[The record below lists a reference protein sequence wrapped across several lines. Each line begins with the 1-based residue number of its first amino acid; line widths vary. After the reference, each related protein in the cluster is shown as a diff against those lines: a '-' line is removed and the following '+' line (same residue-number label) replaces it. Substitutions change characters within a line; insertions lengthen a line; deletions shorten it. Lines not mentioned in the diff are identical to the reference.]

1 MERAVEVDGQN
12 VSALV
17 LLARLDSSLGKLISR
32 LRTINEPLQL
42 RQMMPGSMSRWAA
55 FMRVRAIGSKPRPST
70 RRRWPSNRRR
80 ARSEQPGLP
89 HDRA

>member
-1 MERAVEVDGQN
+1 LRLIRELLDSNPKNAGLYLLQGNVLLQNKPPEEAEHSMERAVEVDGQN

-42 RQMMPGSMSRWAA
+42 RQ
-55 FMRVRAIGSKPRPST
+55 
-70 RRRWPSNRRR
+70 
-80 ARSEQPGLP
+80 
-89 HDRA
+89 